1 MSSLFIPIF
10 SKLSSESLLS
20 LYPVFVK
27 NINLPLFVQLESR
40 LLIYVIISLIFCNL
54 PFIRKHI
61 FTYYG
66 LLLGFTNLLHIYTSY
81 RGFQLLESGVSYT
94 LFYTYP
100 IMIILLSGL
109 PFHIKTIF
117 SILIALLGV
126 YLLSYDE
133 VKAIQSY
140 ENFEEKKNENEL
152 TELAKASSLTS
163 VPTELKEKFSYEGFV
178 MIFFAAFTEAL
189 IYFQVR
195 HIKTDNNWN
204 HVFISYFLG
213 MVIMTVY
220 LFFTEKKEII
230 QDKELIKR
238 FSIAMLINAVI
249 GSLGYFLRFFA
260 ATRLQPVLYAILSYF
275 GIFMSFIYG
284 IFFNKDK
291 ITIKKIIGALLI
303 IVSNFFL
310 IQSIH

>member
-1 MSSLFIPIF
+1 MASSLTSVPTVS
-10 SKLSSESLLS
+10 SK
-20 LYPVFVK
+20 VD
-27 NINLPLFVQLESR
+27 
-40 LLIYVIISLIFCNL
+40 
-54 PFIRKHI
+54 
-61 FTYYG
+61 T
-66 LLLGFTNLLHIYTSY
+66 
-81 RGFQLLESGVSYT
+81 
-94 LFYTYP
+94 
-100 IMIILLSGL
+100 
-109 PFHIKTIF
+109 
-117 SILIALLGV
+117 
-126 YLLSYDE
+126 
-133 VKAIQSY
+133 
-140 ENFEEKKNENEL
+140 
-152 TELAKASSLTS
+152 LTS

-178 MIFFAAFTEAL
+178 MIFFAALTEAL

-204 HVFISYFLG
+204 RVFISYFLG
-213 MVIMTVY
+213 MVIMTIY
-220 LFFTEKKEII
+220 LFFTEKKEIT

-249 GSLGYFLRFFA
+249 GSFGYFLRFFA

-291 ITIKKIIGALLI
+291 ITTKKIIGALLI

>member
-1 MSSLFIPIF
+1 MSSLFIPIL

-140 ENFEEKKNENEL
+140 ENFEEKKNEN
-152 TELAKASSLTS
+152 
-163 VPTELKEKFSYEGFV
+163 ELKEKFSYEGFV

>member
-1 MSSLFIPIF
+1 MSSLLLPIF

-27 NINLPLFVQLESR
+27 NINLPISIQLESR
-40 LLIYVIISLIFCNL
+40 VLMYVIISLIFCNL

-109 PFHIKTIF
+109 PFQVKTILA
-117 SILIALLGV
+117 ILTALVGV
-126 YLLSYDE
+126 YFISYDE
-133 VKAIQSY
+133 IKSAPSH
-140 ENFEEKKNENEL
+140 ENFEEKKNE
-152 TELAKASSLTS
+152 
-163 VPTELKEKFSYEGFV
+163 LKENFPYEGFV
-178 MIFFAAFTEAL
+178 MIFFAALTEAF

-195 HIKTDNNWN
+195 NIKTDNNWN

-230 QDKELIKR
+230 QDTKLIKR

-260 ATRLQPVLYAILSYF
+260 ATRLKPVLYAILSYF

-291 ITIKKIIGALLI
+291 ITTKKIIGALLI

>member
-1 MSSLFIPIF
+1 MSSLFIPIL